1 MATEKEKLS
10 KGTVMSEN
18 VTALDNKRRKLVDKY
33 KNQNKVPVII
43 SPMYR
48 PYFGKNA
55 MVSVNG
61 IAVYVPCDGRPY
73 TIPRSHAGV
82 LFDKIQKID
91 ENNMKLNKMSDVS
104 ANKEAS
110 VGSLIF

>member
-1 MATEKEKLS
+1 MADKESIK
-10 KGTVMSEN
+10 KGTVMSDN
-18 VTALDNKRRKLVDKY
+18 VSVLDNKRRKLVDKY
-33 KNQNKVPVII
+33 KTQNKVPVII

-48 PYFGKNA
+48 PYLGKNA

-61 IAVYVPCDGRPY
+61 IAVYVPCDGRAY

-82 LFDKIQKID
+82 LLEKIQKID

-104 ANKEAS
+104 ANKEAT
-110 VGSLIF
+110 VGSLVF